1 MPTIVVLE
9 GDETGQELLEE
20 ALRVLDPEVTGLD
33 VTFDRHDLSLE
44 NRRATENEV
53 VLEAAAAIREHG
65 LGLKAATVTPEGV
78 DDVGSPNRILREEIG
93 GRVIVRTGRRIP
105 GVIPHGGVHAPI
117 SVVRMAVGDAYGA
130 KEWREGEGADEVA
143 FRTER
148 IERRICRGVAEFA
161 FQLAERTGA
170 KVFGGPKY
178 TVSPVYEGMLKE
190 EMDAAAE
197 RHSDV
202 PYEPQ
207 LIDAT
212 FALLIA
218 TAGDPLVIPSLNRDG
233 DILSDLV
240 LPLFGSIAGAE
251 SLLVAFADDDP
262 TQVTAVMAEAAH
274 GTAPALLGKNVANPL
289 AMILAGAAVLGYA
302 DGAEAGLAR
311 DSRSVAG
318 GDRGRRPHRRPRR
331 PRRDDRV
338 HRRGDPADEVEA
350 RGLVDALTRGGFLP
364 DQDAEARV
372 GPGGRRTRRRGRGR
386 TASRRSE
393 RAPPAPR
400 RESSSSGTD
409 ASTSSRRTSPRC
421 TGRAPRAGC
430 RRRGG
435 RSDSRHRPSARGGAG
450 RAGGSSRARRA
461 SGACGR
467 RRPDAVA
474 SGRAPPRS
482 AARA

>member
-1 MPTIVVLE
+1 MPTIAVLE

-33 VTFDRHDLSLE
+33 VSFDRHDLSLE
-44 NRRATENEV
+44 NRRATENKV
-53 VLEAAAAIREHG
+53 VFEAAQAVREHG
-65 LGLKAATVTPEGV
+65 LGLKAATITPEGV

-130 KEWREGEGADEVA
+130 KEWREGEGAEEAA

-161 FQLAERTGA
+161 FQLAERTSA

-197 RHSDV
+197 RHSEV

-212 FALLIA
+212 FALLVA

-262 TQVTAVMAEAAH
+262 THVTAVMAEAAH
-274 GTAPALLGKNVANPL
+274 GTAPALQGKNVANPL

-302 DGAEAGLAR
+302 DGAEQASRAIREASLEAIAEGIRTADLTGHAGT
-311 DSRSVAG
+311 SEFT
-318 GDRGRRPHRRPRR
+318 
-331 PRRDDRV
+331 
-338 HRRGDPADEVEA
+338 DEVI
-350 RGLVDALTRGGFLP
+350 
-364 DQDAEARV
+364 
-372 GPGGRRTRRRGRGR
+372 RRTK
-386 TASRRSE
+386 SKLE
-393 RAPPAPR
+393 VW
-400 RESSSSGTD
+400 
-409 ASTSSRRTSPRC
+409 STL
-421 TGRAPRAGC
+421 
-430 RRRGG
+430 
-435 RSDSRHRPSARGGAG
+435 
-450 RAGGSSRARRA
+450 
-461 SGACGR
+461 
-467 RRPDAVA
+467 
-474 SGRAPPRS
+474 
-482 AARA
+482 